1 MLKQRREAPA
11 IFNHIILSLLV
22 VFALLPIMVLFFN
35 SVKSNAEIGSNPL
48 GPPRE
53 LHFEN
58 FKTAWERGKFSRTMR
73 NSVVLVIG
81 TVTSVLVLGGLAAY
95 SLARLKPPGSDG
107 FMLYMLVAATIPL
120 WLYLIPL
127 FILWRSLNLL
137 NNPLG
142 LILIYTA
149 TNSPLAIFLLRS
161 FLISIPRELEDAAFM
176 DGANKL
182 QTFFRI
188 ILPLAWTGFL
198 TVGLVVGLG
207 VWSEF
212 QIALIFVQ
220 LPEFYPVTT
229 SYFAFASR
237 FGRDWAL
244 TSAAAVMMIAPVIIF
259 FLALQR
265 RFVDG
270 LTAGSVKS

>member
-11 IFNHIILSLLV
+11 IFNHLILSLLV
-22 VFALLPIMVLFFN
+22 VFALLPIVVLFFN
-35 SVKSNAEIGSNPL
+35 SLKSNAEIGTNPL

-53 LHFEN
+53 IHLEN
-58 FKTAWERGKFSRTMR
+58 FQTAWERGNFSRTMR

-81 TVTSVLVLGGLAAY
+81 TVSLVLVLGGLAAY
-95 SLARLKPPGSDG
+95 SLARLKPAGSDG

-127 FILWRSLNLL
+127 FILWRTLGLL

-149 TNSPLAIFLLRS
+149 TNAPLAVFLLRS
-161 FLISIPRELEDAAFM
+161 FLISIPRELEDAAFI
-176 DGANKL
+176 DGASKF

-270 LTAGSVKS
+270 LTAGSVK

>member
-1 MLKQRREAPA
+1 MFKQRREAPA
-11 IFNHIILSLLV
+11 ILNHFILSLLV
-22 VFALLPIMVLFFN
+22 VFALTPIVILFFN
-35 SVKSNAEIGSNPL
+35 SVKSNAEIAVNPL
-48 GPPRE
+48 GPPKE
-53 LHFEN
+53 IHLEN
-58 FKTAWERGKFSRTMR
+58 FRNAWERGNFAQTMR
-73 NSVVLVIG
+73 NSTILVVGTLVL
-81 TVTSVLVLGGLAAY
+81 VLVLGGLAAY
-95 SLARLKPPGSDG
+95 SLARLNPPGSNA

-149 TNSPLAIFLLRS
+149 TNAPLAVFLLRS
-161 FLISIPRELEDAAFM
+161 FLISIPRELEDAATV

-198 TVGLVVGLG
+198 TVGLVVGLA

-220 LPEFYPVTT
+220 LPEFHPVTT
-229 SYFAFASR
+229 SYFKFASR

-244 TSAAAVMMIAPVIIF
+244 TSAGAVMMIAPVLIF

-265 RFVDG
+265 RFIDG